1 MNNTAFIFDRYVTGK
16 DFIGRKQELEL
27 LENLVFKGE
36 SVAVYDEP
44 GTGKMSLIQQ
54 MLSKARMHGQN
65 FILADV
71 SFMKVRTVEDL
82 LLSFASG
89 VMKACAASPSAI
101 RKIVEEYLGGTHLV
115 FDEERFESFGETVS
129 SNWMLDEI
137 DIQKVFELP
146 SALAARKQTRIVV
159 LVREFQS
166 ILFPS
171 ESGNILKILEKIIE
185 RHDLNCPFIFTG
197 SHLNAMK
204 EIFDVKRWFWHR
216 VYRFRLE
223 QIKGEDIAYFI
234 RKGFQPQGKVI
245 EENLIINTAGILRN
259 NMWYV
264 NQLFCIVDSIAKGY
278 VNDNAVDAAIESLLA
293 LHSPRFFS
301 QVCSLTDFQLS
312 LLKAVIDGET
322 KFSTSS
328 VIDRYNLNSSANVKR
343 LKDALVKKEIVWFD
357 DEDVPH
363 VQDVLFEYWLRK
375 VYFAR

>member
-1 MNNTAFIFDRYVTGK
+1 MGGTAFIFDRYVTGK
-16 DFIGRKQELEL
+16 DFIGRSREVEMLKS
-27 LENLVFKGE
+27 LVFNGE
-36 SVAVYDEP
+36 CVAVYDEP

-54 MLSKARMHGQN
+54 MFTKARLHGED

-71 SFMKVRTVEDL
+71 SFMRVRTMEDVL
-82 LLSFASG
+82 LAFAKG
-89 VMKACAASPSAI
+89 VMSACAASPAAMRAI
-101 RKIVEEYLGGTHLV
+101 VDKHLAGTHLV

-146 SALAARKQTRIVV
+146 SVLAAEKQTRIVV
-159 LVREFQS
+159 LVREFQT

-171 ESGNILKILEKIIE
+171 ESYNILKIMEKIIE
-185 RHDLNCPFIFTG
+185 RRDLNCPFIFTG

-216 VYRFRLE
+216 VYRFHLE
-223 QIKGEDIAYFI
+223 KIKGEDIAFFI

-245 EENLIINTAGILRN
+245 EDKLVVNTAEILRN
-259 NMWYV
+259 NMRYV
-264 NQLFCIVDSIAKGY
+264 NQLFSIVDAIAKGF
-278 VNDNAVDAAIESLLA
+278 VNSNAIDAAIESLLS

-301 QVCSLTDFQLS
+301 TVCSLTDFQLS
-312 LLKAVIDGET
+312 LLKAVVDGET

-328 VIDRYNLNSSANVKR
+328 VIDRYRLNSSANVKR